1 MEESVDQVWMK
12 KAIDLAEKGLFST
25 TPNPRVG
32 CVIIKNN
39 VLVGEGWHK
48 KAGRPHAEIMA
59 LKMAGKKAKGATL
72 YTNLEPCS
80 HQGQTGPCADQII
93 KAGLSRVVC
102 GMSDP
107 NPRVDGTGKKKLEQA
122 GISVQMDVLNKEAV
136 NLNLGFVKRM
146 KYGKPWIR
154 VKVAAGLDGKTA
166 LENGQSKWITSLE
179 SRVDVHNWRAR
190 SCAIVTGIG
199 TLDADDPQLNVRLVD
214 TDRQPLKVITDS
226 NLRVSKKSKIFKE
239 GNVLVATACDDHD
252 KIKEFIDLGI
262 EVLSFPD
269 KRGKVDLNGLM
280 KELGR
285 RQFNEVMVEAGSR
298 LHSAFCKDKLIDELL
313 IYFAPKVLGERGS
326 GMFDLGPVVDMKNIL
341 EFDLQEVRQIGND
354 IRIRARPVKGI

>member
-1 MEESVDQVWMK
+1 MEKTVDQVWMK
-12 KAIDLAEKGLFST
+12 KAIDLAEQGLFST

-39 VLVGEGWHK
+39 VVVGEGWHK

-80 HQGQTGPCADQII
+80 HQGRTGPCADQII

-122 GISVQMDVLNKEAV
+122 GISVLMDVLNKEAL

-154 VKVAAGLDGKTA
+154 LK
-166 LENGQSKWITSLE
+166 
-179 SRVDVHNWRAR
+179 
-190 SCAIVTGIG
+190 
-199 TLDADDPQLNVRLVD
+199 
-214 TDRQPLKVITDS
+214 DRQPLKVITDS
-226 NLRVSKKSKIFKE
+226 NLRVSKNSKIFNE
-239 GNVLVATACDDHD
+239 GNVLVATACDDRD
-252 KIKEFIDLGI
+252 KINEFIDLGI
-262 EVLSFPD
+262 EVMSFPD

-280 KELGR
+280 EELGK

-298 LHSAFCKDKLIDELL
+298 LHSAFYKDKLFDELL

-326 GMFDLGPVVDMKNIL
+326 GMFDLGPVLDMKHIL
-341 EFDLQEVRQIGND
+341 EFNLQEVRQIGND

>member
-1 MEESVDQVWMK
+1 MDE
-12 KAIDLAEKGLFST
+12 KAIDLAEQGLLST

-39 VLVGEGWHK
+39 VVVGEGWHK

-80 HQGQTGPCADQII
+80 HQGRTGPCADQII

-122 GISVQMDVLNKEAV
+122 GISVLMGVLNKEAL

-154 VKVAAGLDGKTA
+154 
-166 LENGQSKWITSLE
+166 
-179 SRVDVHNWRAR
+179 
-190 SCAIVTGIG
+190 
-199 TLDADDPQLNVRLVD
+199 
-214 TDRQPLKVITDS
+214 LK
-226 NLRVSKKSKIFKE
+226 
-239 GNVLVATACDDHD
+239 
-252 KIKEFIDLGI
+252 
-262 EVLSFPD
+262 
-269 KRGKVDLNGLM
+269 
-280 KELGR
+280 
-285 RQFNEVMVEAGSR
+285 
-298 LHSAFCKDKLIDELL
+298 
-313 IYFAPKVLGERGS
+313 
-326 GMFDLGPVVDMKNIL
+326 
-341 EFDLQEVRQIGND
+341 
-354 IRIRARPVKGI
+354 